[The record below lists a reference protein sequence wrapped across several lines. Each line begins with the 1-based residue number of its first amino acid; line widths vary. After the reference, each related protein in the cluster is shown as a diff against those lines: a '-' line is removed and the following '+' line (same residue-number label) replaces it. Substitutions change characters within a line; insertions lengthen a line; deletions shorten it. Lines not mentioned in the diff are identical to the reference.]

1 MAWAWRRGEP
11 SAMGAVTTETPQG
24 SECPNFHFYRIL
36 EFYSW
41 YDCYQAHTCYHTLR
55 WYRSSQ
61 EKVGC
66 SLSIIMQLPHTT
78 DVLFP
83 SPSPKEGTCYQQ
95 WSLRASQTL
104 SLFLE
109 KVTWDSWRVTWFWSD
124 EAAQR
129 WLFLNLPF
137 VSTTPNK
144 CLPAA
149 ITIFSGESRTCSF
162 TFQWHSNSLFINVLC
177 KTTEKWFS
185 SQGKDKPFWG
195 LFQPRE
201 RYAQADTK
209 NK

>member
-1 MAWAWRRGEP
+1 MTAIKLILAITHLDGIEVPRRKW
-11 SAMGAVTTETPQG
+11 GAP
-24 SECPNFHFYRIL
+24 CPLLCN
-36 EFYSW
+36 
-41 YDCYQAHTCYHTLR
+41 YHTLLMF
-55 WYRSSQ
+55 Y
-61 EKVGC
+61 
-66 SLSIIMQLPHTT
+66 
-78 DVLFP
+78 FP
-83 SPSPKEGTCYQQ
+83 SPSPKEGTRYQQ

-109 KVTWDSWRVTWFWSD
+109 RVTWDSWRVTWFWSD
-124 EAAQR
+124 EAARR
-129 WLFLNLPF
+129 WLFINLPF

-144 CLPAA
+144 CLPTAAA
-149 ITIFSGESRTCSF
+149 ITTFSGESRTCSF